1 LKVSEIMTHQKQ
13 KNVALWTVQ
22 GVLAGL
28 FLFAG
33 STKWVLP
40 PEMLNGP
47 VALPLGFLRFIG
59 AAEIVGALG
68 LVLPGILR
76 NRRYL
81 TPLAAQGLAII
92 MVGATIVTL
101 MGGAVAP
108 ALIPAAVGAL
118 AVVVALGRRHSP
130 DSIARRTASP
140 LERVSRSALKA

>member
-1 LKVSEIMTHQKQ
+1 MTNQK

-40 PEMLNGP
+40 PEMLKGP
-47 VALPLGFLRFIG
+47 VALPIGFIKFIG
-59 AAEIVGALG
+59 VAEIFGALG
-68 LVLPGILR
+68 LVLPGIFRLQ
-76 NRRYL
+76 RYL

-101 MGGAVAP
+101 IGGAVAL

-118 AVVVALGRRHSP
+118 AVVVALGRRHPFAS
-130 DSIARRTASP
+130 SAHRTASP